1 MQFRLL
7 GQLRV
12 NTDAGEVELGSP
24 KQRSVLAV
32 LLLNANSI
40 VPTDRII
47 EMVWGDEAPRTAEHS
62 VQIYISELRKTLSN
76 GLSSQ
81 LIDTRPPG
89 YVINVPP
96 DSVDTMRFER
106 LVRDGLSAVR
116 SGDPTRGRPKLEEA
130 LSTWASE
137 PLADFAYEDFAQG
150 YIRSLSELHSDALET
165 LAAIELDRGDVDD
178 AREIARKAIDA
189 DPLREEPRR
198 VMILALYQ
206 AGRQAEAVR
215 HFAEYRD
222 LLAEELGIEPSEP
235 MRHLEERI
243 LLQDPTLDLQA
254 PSTSDGNPYRG
265 LRAFSEEDSEVYFG
279 REDLVTDVLDR
290 LENGPGF
297 VSIVGPSG
305 SGKSSAVR
313 AGVIPA
319 VRRKGIEVCV
329 FQPGSRP
336 LWELAGVL
344 DRLGFGSRASLLRRF
359 ESDPEALREV
369 VTRPLVVI
377 IDQFE
382 EVFTLAEKDAGVRL
396 SELLASA
403 VRDHQ
408 VPLQVVVTL
417 RADYYDK
424 PLAVPALA
432 GVFSDSV
439 VSVKPMIP
447 REIER
452 AVVKPAEAV
461 GTTVEPALVA
471 QLVADMGDEPGAL
484 PLLQFT
490 LFELYEGTSNGLTLA
505 DYQRLGGINGALTGG
520 ADDLLRE
527 LDPAGR
533 ALAEQLMMRM
543 VHKGRALSTSRPVAV
558 RDLIDLNMDPVD
570 LQKVLEVFGS
580 RRLVTF
586 DRDASGAAIVEM
598 AHEFLITEWPQME
611 TWLEKHSEDLD
622 RLYVLEVATADW
634 LGADRSD
641 DYLLRGERLGHFEAW
656 RAKATILLTRTEG
669 DFVDASVAL
678 RDRESE
684 AAAEREAHEASLQ
697 KRARRRLWYF
707 GGAVAALAA
716 AVTLLVVTLIPEPPP
731 DVVVWFDGRGDAS
744 FGDLIGAGIDL
755 ASETN
760 PSLTI
765 VEFTTPVQQFRDVLR
780 VIDEGV
786 PLVIW
791 QTVKAEAFDEGPFV
805 EAHPETH
812 FVFLDCAPETVERVS
827 QFANGSCI
835 TTNNEEIG
843 FLAGVAAASA
853 TTQGRVGFL
862 GGVSFPIIWDFQAG
876 FEQGVAFVGDSIEVD
891 SIYLTSDSDFS
902 GFATTTMGGA
912 AGEYLIGRGS
922 DVIFHAAGWSGWGM
936 FESLI
941 RHETELWGIGVDV
954 DQHQEV
960 EALEAR
966 GFFNEE
972 EAELLRGRILT
983 SVVKRLDL
991 GIAEAIDQFA
1001 STGDVGQVFVS
1012 IATGGVQHTTT
1023 GGHITPWS
1031 AELDA
1036 AIEAVRSGQVSIDPD
1051 DRSETVL
1058 LFDELLP

>member
-1 MQFRLL
+1 VRFQLL
-7 GQLRV
+7 GPL
-12 NTDAGEVELGSP
+12 EVTTEQGPIDLGPP

-32 LLLNANSI
+32 LLLNANEI
-40 VPTDRII
+40 VSTDRII
-47 EMVWGDEAPRTAEHS
+47 DSVWGDNPPRTAGHS
-62 VQIYISELRKTLSN
+62 VQIYISDLRKALAE
-76 GLSSQ
+76 GSQ
-81 LIDTRPPG
+81 NNIIETRPPG
-89 YVINVPP
+89 YVLNVPP
-96 DSVDTMRFER
+96 EQVDALRFER
-106 LVRDGLSAVR
+106 LVREGLVAVR
-116 SGDPTRGRPKLEEA
+116 NGDVAGGWPKLERA
-130 LSTWASE
+130 LDEWTAAPLSDFTYAS
-137 PLADFAYEDFAQG
+137 FAQG
-150 YIRSLSELHSDALET
+150 HIRSLEEMRSDALEA
-165 LAAIELDRGDVDD
+165 LGAIHLEQGDTDR
-178 AREIARKAIDA
+178 AREIVRIAIAA

-198 VMILALYQ
+198 LMMLALYRS
-206 AGRQAEAVR
+206 GRQAEALR
-215 HFAEYRD
+215 RFGEYQT
-222 LLAEELGIEPSEP
+222 LLAEELGIQPSEAL
-235 MRHLEERI
+235 RDLEERV

-254 PSTSDGNPYRG
+254 PSTSEGNPYRG

-279 REDLVTDVLDR
+279 REDLVAEVLDR

-305 SGKSSAVR
+305 SGKSSAAR

-319 VRRKGIEVCV
+319 VRRKGVDVCV

-336 LWELAGVL
+336 LWELAGAL
-344 DRLGFGSRASLLRRF
+344 DRVGLGSRASLLRRF
-359 ESDPEALREV
+359 ESDAGALSEV
-369 VTRPLVVI
+369 VTRPLVMI

-408 VPLQVVVTL
+408 APLKVVVTL

-424 PLAVPALA
+424 PLSLPSLA

-439 VSVKPMIP
+439 VSVKPMTP
-447 REIER
+447 LEIER
-452 AVVKPAEAV
+452 AVVKPAKAS
-461 GTTVEPALVA
+461 GTAVEPALVA

-490 LFELYEGTSNGLTLA
+490 LFELYERTSNGLTLA

-533 ALAEQLMMRM
+533 ELAEQLMMRM
-543 VHKGRALSTSRPVAV
+543 VQKGRALSTSRPVPV
-558 RDLIDLNMDPVD
+558 RDLIDLGMDPVD
-570 LQKVLEVFGS
+570 LQNVLEVFGS

-586 DRDASGAAIVEM
+586 DRDASGAAVVEM
-598 AHEFLITEWPQME
+598 AHEFLITQWPQME
-611 TWLEKHSEDLD
+611 TWLKVHSEDLD

-634 LGADRSD
+634 LGAGRSD
-641 DYLLRGERLGHFEAW
+641 DYLLRGERLDHFEGW
-656 RAKATILLTRTEG
+656 RAETTIMLTKTEA
-669 DFVDASVAL
+669 DFVNASVAL

-684 AAAEREAHEASLQ
+684 AEAEREAQSAALQ
-697 KRARRRLWYF
+697 KQARRRLGYL
-707 GGAVAALAA
+707 GVAVAALAA
-716 AVTLLVVTLIPEPPP
+716 AVTLLVMTLIPEPPP
-731 DVVVWFDGRGDAS
+731 DVVVWFDGRGDGS

-765 VEFTTPVQQFRDVLR
+765 VEYTTPAQQFREIQR
-780 VIDEGV
+780 VIDDGV

-791 QTVKAEAFDEGPFV
+791 ENQKIEAFDEGPFV
-805 EAHPETH
+805 EGHPETH

-835 TTNNEEIG
+835 ITKNEEIG
-843 FLAGVAAASA
+843 FLAGVAAASV

-862 GGVSFPIIWDFQAG
+862 GGLSFPIIWNFQAG
-876 FEQGVAFVGDSIEVD
+876 FEQGVAFVDDSVEVD
-891 SIYLTSDSDFS
+891 AIYLTSDFDFS
-902 GFATTTMGGA
+902 GFISKTMGSA
-912 AGEYLIGRGS
+912 ASEYLMSRGS
-922 DVIFHAAGWSGWGM
+922 DVIFHAAGHSGWGM
-936 FESLI
+936 FESLT
-941 RHETELWGIGVDV
+941 RHETDIWGIGVDV
-954 DQHQEV
+954 DQYQQIEV
-960 EALEAR
+960 L

-972 EAELLRGRILT
+972 EVDLIRGRMLT

-1001 STGDVGQVFVS
+1001 STGDVGHVFVS

-1036 AIEAVRSGQVSIDPD
+1036 AIEAVRSGQVSIDPED
-1051 DRSETVL
+1051 FSEAVL